1 VRQFDRLNGEL
12 GEGFF
17 HVLRDGL
24 VEIYKFSSAFGIEG
38 AIEDLLN
45 RKLGKVV
52 SRKKKSLFRK

>member
-1 VRQFDRLNGEL
+1 LNGEL